1 MNFLKQAERG
11 VLRAADVYTRFLVS
25 GKRSSTSSLSNR
37 RKHRWSF
44 TSVMHINK
52 QLMPKGPCM
61 YSQTNRLWFPSSAQG
76 YAAGGL
82 GDTAQ
87 GSPQVM
93 WL

>member
-1 MNFLKQAERG
+1 
-11 VLRAADVYTRFLVS
+11 
-25 GKRSSTSSLSNR
+25 
-37 RKHRWSF
+37 
-44 TSVMHINK
+44 MHINK